1 MKFREITK
9 KTKIDF
15 IALRN
20 KAFILSFVLV
30 VLGLFGFVM
39 VSLGKANLSVDFTGG
54 SSVQV
59 RFSQP
64 MPIGDLRS
72 ALRQGGIEDVQI
84 QQLTTG
90 QLQQTADQNDFI
102 IKTQLQQAG
111 TEKVQDRISAV
122 ISKAFPGNKFQVLG
136 SDMVGPSVGKT
147 LKNHAIVA
155 IILSLIAI
163 VIYIAWRF
171 NFVFGVAATIATFH
185 DVLALLGIFFILHF
199 EMNIL
204 FITALLTI
212 AGYSLTDTVV
222 VYDRIRENMAKMKA
236 RSDLAQVINVSINE
250 VLSRTLIT
258 SLTTLLVLAALLVL
272 GGHVLFDFAFTLF
285 IGVVIGTYSSIFVA
299 SPLIYLWKKR
309 A

>member
-15 IALRN
+15 MGFRN
-20 KAFILSFVLV
+20 KMFILSAILVL
-30 VLGLFGFVM
+30 LGLFGFVM

-54 SSVQV
+54 TELQI
-59 RFSQP
+59 RFADP
-64 MPIGDLRS
+64 VPIGSLRN
-72 ALRQGGIEDVQI
+72 ALINNGIEDVQI
-84 QQLTTG
+84 QEVAG
-90 QLQQTADQNDFI
+90 KNDFFL
-102 IKTQLQQAG
+102 KTKVMNTGSQR
-111 TEKVQDRISAV
+111 VQDKISTIISA
-122 ISKAFPGNKFQVLG
+122 SLPGKSFQVL
-136 SDMVGPSVGKT
+136 SSNMVGSSVGKT
-147 LKNHAIVA
+147 LKQHAIIA
-155 IILSLIAI
+155 IALSLLGI

-185 DVLALLGIFFILHF
+185 DVLALLGIFYLLHL

-222 VYDRIRENMAKMKA
+222 VFDRIRENMAKMKS
-236 RSDLAQVINVSINE
+236 RTDLGKVINGSINE

-258 SLTTLLVLAALLVL
+258 SLTVLLVIAALLVL
-272 GGHVLFDFAFTLF
+272 GGHVLFDFSFALF
-285 IGVVIGTYSSIFVA
+285 IGVMVGTYSSIFVA
-299 SPLIYLWKKR
+299 SPLIYLWRTR

>member
-15 IALRN
+15 MGLRN
-20 KAFILSFVLV
+20 KMFVLSAFLV
-30 VLGLFGFVM
+30 GLGLFGFVM

-54 SSVQV
+54 TELQIRFTDPVPISS
-59 RFSQP
+59 F
-64 MPIGDLRS
+64 RS
-72 ALRQGGIEDVQI
+72 ALIKGGIEDVQI
-84 QQLTTG
+84 QEVAG
-90 QLQQTADQNDFI
+90 KNDFFL
-102 IKTQLQQAG
+102 KTKLANTGPQR
-111 TEKVQDRISAV
+111 VQDKISSIISA
-122 ISKAFPGNKFQVLG
+122 SLPGKGFQIL
-136 SDMVGPSVGKT
+136 SSNMVGASVGKT
-147 LKNHAIVA
+147 LKQHAIIA
-155 IILSLIAI
+155 IALSLLGI

-185 DVLALLGIFFILHF
+185 DVLALLGIFYLLHL

-222 VYDRIRENMAKMKA
+222 VFDRIRENMAKMKSRA
-236 RSDLAQVINVSINE
+236 DLGKVINGSINE

-258 SLTTLLVLAALLVL
+258 SLTVLLVIAALVVL
-272 GGHVLFDFAFTLF
+272 GGHVLFDFSFALF
-285 IGVVIGTYSSIFVA
+285 IGVMVGTYSSIFVA
-299 SPLIYLWKKR
+299 SPLIYLWRTR

>member
-15 IALRN
+15 MGWRN
-20 KAFILSFVLV
+20 KMFVLSAILV
-30 VLGLFGFVM
+30 GLGLFGFVM

-54 SSVQV
+54 TELQIRFADPVPISS
-59 RFSQP
+59 
-64 MPIGDLRS
+64 LRS
-72 ALRQGGIEDVQI
+72 ALTKGGIEDVQI
-84 QQLTTG
+84 QEVAG
-90 QLQQTADQNDFI
+90 KNDFFL
-102 IKTQLQQAG
+102 KTKLANTGPQR
-111 TEKVQDRISAV
+111 VQDKISAI
-122 ISKAFPGNKFQVLG
+122 ISASLPGKGFQVLG
-136 SDMVGPSVGKT
+136 SNMVGASVGKT
-147 LKNHAIVA
+147 LKQHAIIA
-155 IILSLIAI
+155 IALSLLGI

-185 DVLALLGIFFILHF
+185 DVLALLGIFYLLHL

-222 VYDRIRENMAKMKA
+222 VFDRIRENMTKMRS
-236 RSDLAQVINVSINE
+236 RSDFGKVINNSINE

-258 SLTTLLVLAALLVL
+258 SLTVLLVIAALVVL
-272 GGHVLFDFAFTLF
+272 GGHVLFDFSFALF
-285 IGVVIGTYSSIFVA
+285 IGVMVGTYSSIFVA
-299 SPLIYLWKKR
+299 SPLIYLWRTR

>member
-15 IALRN
+15 MGLRN
-20 KAFILSFVLV
+20 KMFVLSAFLV
-30 VLGLFGFVM
+30 FLGLLGFVM

-54 SSVQV
+54 TELQIRFAEPVPISS
-59 RFSQP
+59 
-64 MPIGDLRS
+64 LRS
-72 ALRQGGIEDVQI
+72 ALISGGIEDVQI
-84 QQLTTG
+84 QEVAG
-90 QLQQTADQNDFI
+90 KNDFFL
-102 IKTQLQQAG
+102 KTKLMNTGPQR
-111 TEKVQDRISAV
+111 VQDKISSIISATL
-122 ISKAFPGNKFQVLG
+122 PGKGFQVLG
-136 SDMVGPSVGKT
+136 SNMVGSSVGKT
-147 LKNHAIVA
+147 LKQHAIIA
-155 IILSLIAI
+155 IALSLLGI

-185 DVLALLGIFFILHF
+185 DVLALLGIFYLLHL

-222 VYDRIRENMAKMKA
+222 VFDRIRENMAKMKS
-236 RSDLAQVINVSINE
+236 RTDLGKVINNSINE

-258 SLTTLLVLAALLVL
+258 SLTVLLVIAALVVL
-272 GGHVLFDFAFTLF
+272 GGHVLFDFSFALF
-285 IGVVIGTYSSIFVA
+285 IGVMVGTYSSIFVA
-299 SPLIYLWKKR
+299 SPLIYLWRTR

>member
-15 IALRN
+15 MGLRN
-20 KAFILSFVLV
+20 KMFMLSAFLVL
-30 VLGLFGFVM
+30 LGLLGFVM

-54 SSVQV
+54 TELQIRFGEPVPISS
-59 RFSQP
+59 
-64 MPIGDLRS
+64 LRS
-72 ALRQGGIEDVQI
+72 ALISGGIEDVQI
-84 QQLTTG
+84 QEVAG
-90 QLQQTADQNDFI
+90 KNDFFL
-102 IKTQLQQAG
+102 KTKLMNTGPQR
-111 TEKVQDRISAV
+111 VQDKISSIISA
-122 ISKAFPGNKFQVLG
+122 SLPGKGFQVLG
-136 SDMVGPSVGKT
+136 SNMVGSSVGKT
-147 LKNHAIVA
+147 LKQHAIIA
-155 IILSLIAI
+155 IALSLLGI

-185 DVLALLGIFFILHF
+185 DVLALLGIFYLLHL

-222 VYDRIRENMAKMKA
+222 VFDRIRENMAKMKS
-236 RSDLAQVINVSINE
+236 RTDLGKVINNSINE

-258 SLTTLLVLAALLVL
+258 SLTVLLVIAALVVL
-272 GGHVLFDFAFTLF
+272 GGHVLFDFSFALF
-285 IGVVIGTYSSIFVA
+285 IGVMVGTYSSIFVA
-299 SPLIYLWKKR
+299 SPLIYLWRTR